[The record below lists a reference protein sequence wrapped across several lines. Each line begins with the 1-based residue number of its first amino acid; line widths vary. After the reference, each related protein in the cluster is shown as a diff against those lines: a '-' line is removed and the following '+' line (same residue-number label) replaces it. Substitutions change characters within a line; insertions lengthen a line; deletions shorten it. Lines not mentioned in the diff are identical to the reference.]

1 MMKCEISQNIQAA
14 ANLIQ
19 LGELVA
25 FATETVYGLGAN
37 ALNPEAVA
45 QIFAV
50 KQRPHFD
57 PLIVHIA
64 SMGQLDEL
72 TTEFSSTAEK
82 LASKF
87 WPGPLTLV
95 LPKKKVVPDLVTSG
109 LDSVA
114 IRIPAHPMARK
125 LLEITQL
132 PIAAPSAN
140 KFGRLSPT
148 RAVDVAEQLGDE
160 IKLILDGGP
169 CTVGVESTVIQC
181 LGDQPVLLRPGGISL
196 EEIQAC
202 IGEIRLAEIED
213 YAEANSPVS
222 PGMLPKHYAPSTR
235 LMIVDHPEQL
245 PAAGS
250 LGVLSLYP
258 LEDTEFRDCQF
269 TVQQILSPTGDLKM
283 AAANFFAALRKL
295 DAAGIDQI
303 VALRL
308 PETGLGRTINNR
320 LERAAAS

>member
-1 MMKCEISQNIQAA
+1 MMKCEISRDIQAA
-14 ANLIQ
+14 VNLIQ
-19 LGELVA
+19 DGELVA

-64 SMGQLDEL
+64 GTGQLDEL
-72 TTEFSSTAEK
+72 TTGLSSTAEK
-82 LASKF
+82 LASTF

-114 IRIPAHPMARK
+114 LRIPAHPVARK
-125 LLEITQL
+125 LLELTQL

-160 IKLILDGGP
+160 IKLILEGGP

-181 LGDQPVLLRPGGISL
+181 TGEVPVLLRPGGISL

-213 YAEANSPVS
+213 YAESSSPVS

-235 LMIVDHPEQL
+235 LIIVDHLEQL
-245 PAAGS
+245 PASGS

-258 LEDTEFRDCQF
+258 LEQTEFRNYEF
-269 TVQQILSPTGDLKM
+269 AAQQILSPTGDLNM

-295 DAAGIDQI
+295 DVSGIDQI

-308 PETGLGRTINNR
+308 PELGLGRTINNR

>member
-1 MMKCEISQNIQAA
+1 MKCEITRDIQAA

-19 LGELVA
+19 EGELVA

-57 PLIVHIA
+57 PLIVHIY
-64 SMGQLDEL
+64 STHQLAEL
-72 TTEFSSTAEK
+72 TSEISSTAAR
-82 LASKF
+82 LADVF

-114 IRIPAHPMARK
+114 IRIPAHPVARK
-125 LLEITQL
+125 LLESTQL

-148 RAVDVAEQLGDE
+148 CANDVAEQLGDE

-181 LGDQPVLLRPGGISL
+181 VGDLPVLLRPGGISL
-196 EEIQAC
+196 EEIQDC
-202 IGEIRLAEIED
+202 VGEVRLAEIED
-213 YAEANSPVS
+213 YAESNSPVS

-235 LMIVDHPEQL
+235 LMIVDHPDQL
-245 PAAGS
+245 PETGAI
-250 LGVLSLYP
+250 GVLSLFP
-258 LEDTEFRDCQF
+258 LEVTEFRDCHF
-269 TVQQILSPTGDLKM
+269 SAQQILSPTGDLKI

-295 DAAGIDQI
+295 DASGIDQI

-308 PETGLGRTINNR
+308 PEKGLGRTINNR